1 MTKSAKIEQIKTPAL
16 VGLGSTAKPKE
27 EIDENKIPQ
36 PKGWRILIAIPD
48 VEEVTEGGIIK
59 ADSTRQ
65 LEQVSTV
72 LGLVL
77 KMGDQ
82 CYNDTDR
89 FGDTPWCQE
98 GDFVLIGAY
107 KGVRFKVKGEEFR
120 IINDDTVQAVV
131 DDPRGV
137 SRI

>member
-82 CYNDTDR
+82 CY
-89 FGDTPWCQE
+89 
-98 GDFVLIGAY
+98 

>member
-1 MTKSAKIEQIKTPAL
+1 MSKSAKIEQIKTPEL
-16 VGLGSTAKPKE
+16 VGLGPKTPE
-27 EIDENKIPQ
+27 PVEIDEKKIPK

-59 ADSTRQ
+59 ADSTKQ

-82 CYNDTDR
+82 CYNDKER